1 MIRKYVF
8 KYLKLYVIW
17 SIIYFPLSL
26 STVINKNISA
36 SEKFITLIK
45 NFLFV
50 SSYQHLWYL
59 RAGFIALLIILILLA
74 LKMSAKKMLILSGVL
89 YFVGLFEYSYKIILK
104 PIEAKM
110 PKFVEA
116 INNIDDFFVTTRN
129 GLFFAFF
136 FICLGMFFAW
146 YSMKLS
152 FPKIGFVVFL
162 ALMVFEAYF
171 ERKFELVDRYD
182 KFLFLPIV
190 ITFMFYLALNVK
202 IKFKYAYVLLRRL
215 SMWIYFIH
223 IYILKLFYYC
233 ILILFKNEPGCLSQF
248 IVTVLGSTIAAL
260 IIYKLSKKNKFRF
273 INYLC

>member
-1 MIRKYVF
+1 MI
-8 KYLKLYVIW
+8 
-17 SIIYFPLSL
+17 
-26 STVINKNISA
+26 
-36 SEKFITLIK
+36 
-45 NFLFV
+45 FLL
-50 SSYQHLWYL
+50 QHETDC
-59 RAGFIALLIILILLA
+59 FLL
-74 LKMSAKKMLILSGVL
+74 
-89 YFVGLFEYSYKIILK
+89 
-104 PIEAKM
+104 
-110 PKFVEA
+110 
-116 INNIDDFFVTTRN
+116 
-129 GLFFAFF
+129 F

-146 YSMKLS
+146 HSVKLS

-182 KFLFLPIV
+182 KFFFLPIV

-202 IKFKYAYVLLRRL
+202 IKFKYTYVLLRRL

-223 IYILKLFYYC
+223 IYVLKLFYYG
-233 ILILFKNEPGCLSQF
+233 ILILFKNEPGCLLQF